1 MESNFIPYFPGNFN
15 HHIPFFFPHPVF
27 APLSSCTLSL
37 LKFLLQTCSKNSV
50 SWHLNYIREPSW
62 SRARQVGRVAAEM
75 SVRRAVEA
83 SLHFF
88 VAVFHCQALNKA
100 DAGSSPHSPTG
111 SGVGPY
117 PSAQESSFLT
127 PLATSAGPQA
137 LSRFMEDCPS
147 SRTTEMMQN
156 LFRFGIEG
164 LKTDSHKQSTTENG
178 ESTKI
183 VAEETCS
190 QARCCSEHPAARRL
204 PTCNV
209 RAAVILLRG
218 ICGLGIYWGP
228 GVWVMTA
235 AGDCHW
241 RGFRLLKQL

>member
-50 SWHLNYIREPSW
+50 SWHLNYIRDPSW
-62 SRARQVGRVAAEM
+62 SGARQVGRVAAEM

-100 DAGSSPHSPTG
+100 DAGSSPRSPTG

-137 LSRFMEDCPS
+137 LSRFVEDCPS

-164 LKTDSHKQSTTENG
+164 LKTRTSRAPQKM
-178 ESTKI
+178 
-183 VAEETCS
+183 VVEETCS
-190 QARCCSEHPAARRL
+190 QAWCCSEHPAARRL
-204 PTCNV
+204 PTCNIC
-209 RAAVILLRG
+209 AAVILLRG